1 MTDDELLDAALTMTG
16 NSYEDSLESLYIPA
30 AKAAVVSR
38 MFPFDASKEWADVPE
53 RHHLQT
59 ARIAVYL
66 LDREGAEG
74 ETTHSE
80 NGTSRT
86 WGSADVPAAMFGGIV
101 PFAGVPS

>member
-1 MTDDELLDAALTMTG
+1 MTDDELLDAALSM
-16 NSYEDSLESLYIPA
+16 SDAAYEDSLESVYIPA
-30 AKAAVVSR
+30 AKAAVVSH
-38 MFPFDASKEWADVPE
+38 MFPFDVDRTWDDVPE
-53 RHHLQT
+53 RHHFQT

-80 NGTSRT
+80 NGTSRK
-86 WGSADVPAAMFGGIV
+86 WASADVPAAMFGGIV